1 MLKCLSLMVFLLGCA
16 SFQRHS
22 FLIYD
27 KDANQCWYL
36 YNSTLAIE
44 ERATWYNF
52 NGKQVRTGRNF
63 DLRVVD
69 DEDYKSA
76 ATSMDIDLK
85 GCANGLVKN

>member
-1 MLKCLSLMVFLLGCA
+1 MKKYLLFLFLIGCA

-44 ERATWYNF
+44 DRASWYNAF
-52 NGKQVRTGRNF
+52 GKQVRTGRNF

-69 DEDYKSA
+69 DEDYRTA
-76 ATSMDIDLK
+76 AQSMDIEIK
-85 GCANGLVKN
+85 GCANGLIKN